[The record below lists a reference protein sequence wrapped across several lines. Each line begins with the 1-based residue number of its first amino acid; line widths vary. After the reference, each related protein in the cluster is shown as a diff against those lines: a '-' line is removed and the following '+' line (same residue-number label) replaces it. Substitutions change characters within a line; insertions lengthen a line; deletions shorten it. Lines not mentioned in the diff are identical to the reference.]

1 MSDHAAQRR
10 TAEPNYVTR
19 VLDFFARMGPAEA
32 IVHGERR
39 YTYAETRAA
48 VRAMATALTA
58 RGARGGMT
66 AVVVTRNHPES
77 IILLLALHLLG
88 CRAGFVAVR
97 EPREDQLAFISRAN
111 PDLLIQDSGLADE
124 LIGDALAA
132 ADRPVLGLGPG
143 TGRPDLLAEMVMA
156 AAGSQANGEGTGDAG
171 AGHEPQ
177 SLFHTSGTTGR
188 PKLVR
193 HGQRFYQAIFL
204 RGQLYRAH
212 GEPGGR
218 HLGVAPFA
226 TTDGQLPA
234 LLALFQGGTAVLMT
248 EFRAAALLG
257 TIERERVTSTLLT
270 PLQLRAVLT
279 DPALAHTDCSTLR
292 YLSCAGGAAAAP
304 DLAQAIERLGPVPRA
319 IYGMTESPLIADY
332 PGMDLDPEH
341 PERLRSCGTAYAAN
355 KIEVRAEDGT
365 VLPPGSTGTVWV
377 AGPLVMEG
385 YAGQPELTSR
395 VLAGGWLC
403 TGDLGYTDTGGYLYL
418 VDRSADVITAG
429 RPPVRVYSGM
439 VEAVLAG
446 HAGVRAAA
454 VIGVPGSGA
463 GDAVAAFVVRAHGTG
478 VTAAEL
484 RELVAGEL
492 GETAAPRDVRFVDE
506 LPMTY
511 ADKVD
516 KKALRAQYH
525 GQ

>member
-10 TAEPNYVTR
+10 TAEPSYVVQ
-19 VLDFFARMGPAEA
+19 VLDFFARMGSAEA

-48 VRAMATALTA
+48 VLAMATALTA
-58 RGARGGMT
+58 RGVRGGMT
-66 AVVVTRNHPES
+66 AVAVTRNHPES

-88 CRAGFVAVR
+88 CRAGFVAAQ
-97 EPREDQLAFISRAN
+97 EPHEDQLAFISRAD
-111 PDLLIQDSGLADE
+111 PDLLITDSGLADE

-132 ADRPVLGLGPG
+132 AARPVLGLGPG

-156 AAGSQANGEGTGDAG
+156 AAGSQANGEGAGGAG
-171 AGHEPQ
+171 ADHEPQ
-177 SLFHTSGTTGR
+177 SLFHTGGTTG
-188 PKLVR
+188 PAKLVR

-226 TTDGQLPA
+226 TTNRQLPA
-234 LLALFQGGTAVLMT
+234 LLALFQGGAAVLMT
-248 EFRAAALLG
+248 EFGAAELLG

-270 PLQLRAVLT
+270 APQLRAALT
-279 DPALAHTDCSTLR
+279 DPALGHTDCATLR
-292 YLSCAGGAAAAP
+292 HLSCGGSAAAAA
-304 DLAQAIERLGPVPRA
+304 DLVQAIERLGPVLRVV
-319 IYGMTESPLIADY
+319 YGMTESPLIAYY

-341 PERLRSCGTAYAAN
+341 PQRLRSCGTAYATN

-365 VLPPGSTGTVWV
+365 VLAPGATGTVWV
-377 AGPLVMEG
+377 AGPLVMDG
-385 YAGQPELTSR
+385 YAGQPELTSS
-395 VLAGGWLC
+395 VLEDGWLC
-403 TGDLGYTDTGGYLYL
+403 TEDIGYTDADGYLYL
-418 VDRSADVITAG
+418 VDRAADVIITG
-429 RPPVRVYSGM
+429 RPPARVYSGM

-446 HAGVRAAA
+446 HAGGGAAA
-454 VIGVPGSGA
+454 VIGVPDA
-463 GDAVAAFVVRAHGTG
+463 GTGQAVAAFVVRAHGTG

-492 GETAAPRDVRFVDE
+492 GETAAPREVRFVDE

-516 KKALRAQYH
+516 KKALRAEYH
-525 GQ
+525 GK